1 MANIQN
7 KDVMQQIKG
16 MLKSLE
22 TEDPQQYQIILH
34 LLQEVV
40 LEYNSGRTRNV
51 DRKLIDMI
59 DGETYE
65 KKKSK
70 KAWLLNPLK

>member
-7 KDVMQQIKG
+7 KDVMHQIKG
-16 MLKSLE
+16 MLESLRNK
-22 TEDPQQYQIILH
+22 DPEQYQIILH

-59 DGETYE
+59 DGATFE
-65 KKKSK
+65 KKKSQK
-70 KAWLLNPLK
+70 V

>member
-70 KAWLLNPLK
+70 KA